1 MRAFNGYIASVFLYN
16 SEIWTLTKNLENTIN
31 TFQRRQLRNILG
43 IHWPQTISNEE
54 LYARTKTEP
63 WNTTVRRRRL
73 NWLWHLM
80 RLHPDTP
87 ARQALTEYL
96 RKVKR
101 PKGRPTHTW
110 MEQIR
115 KDLLQVNIKLDQ
127 QCARNTADQLCELT
141 KDRDRWRAIVR
152 RVVLAYSE

>member
-1 MRAFNGYIASVFLYN
+1 MRAFNAYIASVFLYN

-43 IHWPQTISNEE
+43 IHWPKTISNEE
-54 LYARTKTEP
+54 LYTRTKTKP

-73 NWLWHLM
+73 NWIGHMM

-96 RKVKR
+96 RTVKH

-115 KDLLQVNIKLDQ
+115 KDLLKVIIKLDQ
-127 QCARNTADQLCELT
+127 SCARNTTDQLSELT
-141 KDRDRWRAIVR
+141 KDRDRWRAVVR
-152 RVVLAYSE
+152 RVVLAHSE